1 MTDTTEQKALALL
14 NECGWGGAHLKR
26 TWNPR
31 YEALCRAIEQHET
44 DIADLQAE
52 YEEVCKLHEA
62 FRQEVSYAVER
73 VLLYHNAHAGYAAV
87 SVADIKGQLAR
98 FIIAKPLDP
107 LAQAW
112 LEAWPGTPEENAIAE
127 TGLLLAAIEK
137 RGGKIVWG
145 EG

>member
-1 MTDTTEQKALALL
+1 MTDTTEQEALAEV
-14 NECGWGGAHLKR
+14 NAAHPYTHWNDIRDVGQGALVK
-26 TWNPR
+26 T
-31 YEALCRAIEQHET
+31 LCRAIERHKI

-62 FRQEVSYAVER
+62 FRQEVSDAIVFALKVYGGHRTALDPLR
-73 VLLYHNAHAGYAAV
+73 
-87 SVADIKGQLAR
+87 R
-98 FIIAKPLDP
+98 FIIAKPVDP

>member
-1 MTDTTEQKALALL
+1 MTDTTEQEALALV
-14 NECGWGGAHLKR
+14 NEVRAERGQDVWKDVGDRKGYGMVFE
-26 TWNPR
+26 T
-31 YEALCRAIEQHET
+31 LCRAIERHKT

-62 FRQEVSYAVER
+62 FRREVSFALETFKHGNTR
-73 VLLYHNAHAGYAAV
+73 ILLSYLLDPY
-87 SVADIKGQLAR
+87 
-98 FIIAKPLDP
+98 IIAKPLDP

-112 LEAWPGTPEENAIAE
+112 REAWPGTPGENAIEEA
-127 TGLLLAAIEK
+127 GILLAAIEK

>member
-1 MTDTTEQKALALL
+1 MTDTTEQEALALV
-14 NECGWGGAHLKR
+14 NEVRTEYPLVSSGGASNL
-26 TWNPR
+26 
-31 YEALCRAIEQHET
+31 ALRRAIERHKT

-112 LEAWPGTPEENAIAE
+112 REAWPGTPEENAIAE

-137 RGGKIVWG
+137 RGGRLVWG